1 MGKMSG
7 KSKKPSKSKGSDKM
21 NTFQPWQDTIPLLAG
36 QQSARSTR
44 PGEQFATAENHRNEK
59 RVPKYLMTYAARLL
73 MVLRITQA

>member
-1 MGKMSG
+1 
-7 KSKKPSKSKGSDKM
+7 M

-44 PGEQFATAENHRNEK
+44 PGEHFETRDNRRSEK
-59 RVPKYLMTYAARLL
+59 RVPKYLLTHAARLL